1 MTNDR
6 ALRIGFSGSTGAGKT
21 TLIAAIAE
29 TLRDD
34 YTVAIVVPAGGAGT
48 LARNRLLP
56 GDRIELFPVSADLEG
71 TLAALEARI
80 DGLEVILVEF
90 DTDLVP
96 DPFAG
101 QPVDRSVFVIDPTW
115 AGPLARQEGVGV
127 ARADLLVINKVDRAR
142 LMSVSLPRMLKDA
155 RIRRTRRPI
164 EQVSATDGTG
174 MGRVI
179 AWIED
184 AIEVV
189 TGNAD
194 RVGS

>member
-6 ALRIGFSGSTGAGKT
+6 ALRIGFSGSAGAGKT

-48 LARNRLLP
+48 LAQNRVLP

-96 DPFAG
+96 DPFTG

-174 MGRVI
+174 MGRAI

-184 AIEVV
+184 AIETV